1 MVGEKDFSSALLSS
15 VSGPENYTEKKT
27 DKQAENIQ
35 SLFDGNIFT
44 CTEVFICV

>member
-35 SLFDGNIFT
+35 SLFDNIFT